1 MATLLPILST
11 ITQVA
16 ANISSIYLLHTAPRW
31 SMVISPCNPRIS
43 NLISNKTA
51 NVATSSGVSA
61 ANAVALG
68 TMTAGI
74 TTIATNI
81 GAAKLY
87 SHFHNK

>member
-16 ANISSIYLLHTAPRW
+16 ANISSNNLTTSCPWGTA
-31 SMVISPCNPRIS
+31 ISNGNQTIS

-51 NVATSSGVSA
+51 NVATSSGVNA

-68 TMTAGI
+68 TMAAGI
-74 TTIATNI
+74 TTIAANI